1 MDQLGS
7 TSQEYNK
14 FVLAWVGLFC
24 QISLSKQK
32 KALEINGSDRDERHP
47 ISHPN

>member
-1 MDQLGS
+1 MDQLGN

-14 FVLAWVGLFC
+14 FVLVWVGSLC
-24 QISLSKQK
+24 QILLSKLK
-32 KALEINGSDRDERHP
+32 TALEINGSDRDERHP